1 MALDLS
7 GLKFGAALFL
17 LVAAGLIVWRELSLL
32 LGIAGIAFLLQA
44 SVRQWYVRRITN
56 R

>member
-1 MALDLS
+1 VALDLS
-7 GLKFGAALFL
+7 GLKAGSALFL
-17 LVAAGLIVWRELSLL
+17 LVAAGLIVWRELPLL

-44 SVRQWYVRRITN
+44 SVRQWYARRMTN